1 MPVSEKQKGYA
12 RKWDKENMHTISTRV
27 RMEEF
32 KDYKAW
38 CEMRGVTVTSEI
50 KRFVMGELDKYYAE
64 LDRLHEEKQQK
75 KWYKIFYI
83 GSLPFLSVLVD
94 FLIRY
99 DIIILEQVGISCLK
113 NRNFRSGIYIQVH
126 KL

>member
-50 KRFVMGELDKYYAE
+50 KRFVMDELDKYYAE
-64 LDRLHEEKQQK
+64 LERLHEEEMK
-75 KWYKIFYI
+75 KCFYFIFDFFILVWYN
-83 GSLPFLSVLVD
+83 D
-94 FLIRY
+94 F
-99 DIIILEQVGISCLK
+99 
-113 NRNFRSGIYIQVH
+113 NFRLEISDR
-126 KL
+126 

>member
-38 CEMRGVTVTSEI
+38 CEMRGVS
-50 KRFVMGELDKYYAE
+50 MY
-64 LDRLHEEKQQK
+64 RLVH
-75 KWYKIFYI
+75 
-83 GSLPFLSVLVD
+83 
-94 FLIRY
+94 RY
-99 DIIILEQVGISCLK
+99 
-113 NRNFRSGIYIQVH
+113 
-126 KL
+126 

>member
-1 MPVSEKQKGYA
+1 MIYKVLNTYASRKSDNMPVSEKQKDYA

-50 KRFVMGELDKYYAE
+50 KRFVMSELDKYYAE
-64 LDRLHEEKQQK
+64 LDRLPEELEKQLPSVEDIESRIK
-75 KWYKIFYI
+75 K
-83 GSLPFLSVLVD
+83 
-94 FLIRY
+94 
-99 DIIILEQVGISCLK
+99 
-113 NRNFRSGIYIQVH
+113 
-126 KL
+126 